1 MNGAKKWIVGL
12 LWFWTVATLAA
23 VLGWRLGYR
32 TAQIVEVERFHQKAL
47 AVHDETIRQL
57 KAQHAA
63 QIEYRRLSCSCETGP
78 EIE

>member
-1 MNGAKKWIVGL
+1 MNGKWLACTL
-12 LWFWTVATLAA
+12 LFWLLTTLAA

-32 TAQIVEVERFHQKAL
+32 TAQIVEVERFHQKAP

-57 KAQHAA
+57 KVQHAA
-63 QIEYRRLSCSCETGP
+63 QIEYMRLRCSCETGP